1 MKRSEVNA
9 AIEAAKAHFAAHHWA
24 LPPNPRWD
32 VTDFGLG
39 DFSRWGLV
47 LVNLAE
53 EEEYCEKVMY
63 AVRGQETPAH
73 THFRKKEDIIV
84 RAGSLAITL
93 WQGQPEKAGN
103 ASFAIQINGEKRACT
118 SGAVQILQAGERI
131 TLTPGIFH
139 AFWPT
144 SEACIIGEVSTANDD
159 AHDNIFADPNVGRF
173 SELIED
179 EAPVAALVSDNK
191 PL

>member
-9 AIEAAKAHFAAHHWA
+9 AIRAAEAHFAAYHWA
-24 LPPNPRWD
+24 LPPAPRWD

-39 DFSRWGLV
+39 DFGRWGLV

-53 EEEYCEKVMY
+53 EAEYCEKVMY
-63 AVRGQETPAH
+63 ATQGQETPAH

-84 RAGSLAITL
+84 RQGTLAVQL
-93 WQGQPEKAGN
+93 WQGHPDEAGDTP
-103 ASFAIQINGEKRACT
+103 ILVQVNGQGQRYP
-118 SGAVQILQAGERI
+118 SGHILYLQAGERI

-139 AFWPT
+139 AFWPH

-159 AHDNIFADPNVGRF
+159 AHDNLFADEAVGRF

-179 EAPVAALVSDNK
+179 EAPVAALVSDN
-191 PL
+191 